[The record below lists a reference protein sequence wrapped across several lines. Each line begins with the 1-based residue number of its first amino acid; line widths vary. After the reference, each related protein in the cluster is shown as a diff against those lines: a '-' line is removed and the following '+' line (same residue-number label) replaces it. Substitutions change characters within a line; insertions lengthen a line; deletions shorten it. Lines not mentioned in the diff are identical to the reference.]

1 MFQKT
6 HLDSIMHEQTII
18 CTRSCDKLPAG
29 EKEGENASNDNCFL
43 IALAPVISILFS
55 SNSISSSSICVH

>member
-1 MFQKT
+1 
-6 HLDSIMHEQTII
+6 MHEQTII

-29 EKEGENASNDNCFL
+29 EKEEENASNDNCFL